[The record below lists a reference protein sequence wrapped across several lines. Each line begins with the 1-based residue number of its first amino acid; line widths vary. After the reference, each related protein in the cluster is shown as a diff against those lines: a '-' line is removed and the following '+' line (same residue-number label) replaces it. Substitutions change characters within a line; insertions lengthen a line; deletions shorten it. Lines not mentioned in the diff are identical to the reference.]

1 MISVI
6 ITGTLSALCLVL
18 SAILLSGHGA
28 GMIAGYNTAAEKE
41 KAKFDEKKLCR
52 AAGTF
57 MLFVTIAMAALCCA
71 GYFVETGKANEN
83 MMAIPIIIFIILLI
97 LLVAGIVI
105 LNIYTT
111 KKCKK

>member
-83 MMAIPIIIFIILLI
+83 MMAIPIIIFIILL
-97 LLVAGIVI
+97 VAGIVI